1 MGFKMLHFTKENPIK
16 LMIVD
21 DHEIFRVGVSKLLS
35 IDKTIQVVAEASNG
49 LEAISEAEI
58 HKPDVIFLDI
68 FMPKMDGITAL
79 PRLRE
84 VSPDSLIIM
93 LTAFEDF
100 GHIEMALSAG
110 ADGYLTKGISA
121 QILQEAIT
129 KVLDGERVFS
139 KSIVKLLSDRKIY
152 FDGSDESNIGITK
165 KEELVLKLIAEGLA
179 NKEIS
184 DRLNLSIRTVESH
197 RYNLLKKLNL
207 KTASQLVRFAVINS
221 KYIEID

>member
-1 MGFKMLHFTKENPIK
+1 MLHFTKENPIK

-35 IDKTIQVVAEASNG
+35 IDKTIQIVAEASNG
-49 LEAISEAEI
+49 LEAISKCEI

-68 FMPKMDGITAL
+68 FMPKMDGITAI
-79 PRLRE
+79 PRIRD
-84 VSPDSLIIM
+84 VSPDSRIIM

-110 ADGYLTKGISA
+110 ADGYLTKGVSSV
-121 QILQEAIT
+121 ILQEAVA
-129 KVLDGERVFS
+129 KVLMGERVYS
-139 KSIVKLLSDRKIY
+139 KSIIKLLSDRKIY
-152 FDGSDESNIGITK
+152 FDDSEESNISITQ
-165 KEELVLKLIAEGLA
+165 KEQLVLKLIAEGLTS
-179 NKEIS
+179 KEIS

-207 KTASQLVRFAVINS
+207 KTA
-221 KYIEID
+221 

>member
-1 MGFKMLHFTKENPIK
+1 MANYSMENPIK
-16 LMIVD
+16 LMVVD

-35 IDKTIQVVAEASNG
+35 IDKTIQIVAEASNG

-58 HKPDVIFLDI
+58 HQPDVIFLDI
-68 FMPKMDGITAL
+68 FMPKMDGVTAI
-79 PRLRE
+79 PRIRE
-84 VSPDSLIIM
+84 KSPDSRIIM

-110 ADGYLTKGISA
+110 ADGYLTKGVSSV
-121 QILQEAIT
+121 ILQEAVE
-129 KVLDGERVFS
+129 KVLNGERVFS
-139 KSIVKLLSDRKIY
+139 KSIVKLLTDRKIY
-152 FDGSDESNIGITK
+152 FDDSEDANVSITK
-165 KEELVLKLIAEGLA
+165 KEELVLKLIAEGLT

-207 KTASQLVRFAVINS
+207 KTASQLVRFAIINS
-221 KYIEID
+221 NYFEIS